1 MPLMS
6 AELFQ
11 NGAVVKSHFAC
22 EVQQEHLVYLEF
34 GVREGNP
41 LLNRIILSLY

>member
-1 MPLMS
+1 MPLVS

-11 NGAVVKSHFAC
+11 NGAVVKSGFAC
-22 EVQQEHLVYLEF
+22 ELQQEHHICLEF

-41 LLNRIILSLY
+41 LLNRIVLSL